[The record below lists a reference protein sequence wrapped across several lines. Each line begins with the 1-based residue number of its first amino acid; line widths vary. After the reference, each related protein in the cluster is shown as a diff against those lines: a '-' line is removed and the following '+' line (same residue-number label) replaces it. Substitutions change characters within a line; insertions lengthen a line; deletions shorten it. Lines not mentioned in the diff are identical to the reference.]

1 MFGSSGLLYSIP
13 RVDPRGILLTV
24 RTRELDHKAG
34 WTLKNWC
41 FQTVVLEKTLESP
54 LDGKEIQ
61 PVNHKGNQFWIFIG
75 RTDAE
80 TESPVLWPPDAK
92 RRLIG
97 KDPDAGKDWRQEE
110 KGMTEDDWM
119 AEMGTTE
126 MVGWHH
132 RLNGQWVWANS
143 GRWWRT
149 GKPGVLQSVGLQR
162 VGHDWTTTKESNNW
176 DVGNC
181 SSDALQGG
189 LLLPRARPSA
199 QRAAATS
206 HAGPLCRPGW
216 LQLPTPPAATVY
228 QPFSYRVKEW
238 IISQGMLGTQA
249 CWESWIPSSGDEKPD
264 GQH

>member
-13 RVDPRGILLTV
+13 RVGPRGILLTV
-24 RTRELDHKAG
+24 RTTELDHKAG
-34 WTLKNWC
+34 WTLKSWC

-61 PVNHKGNQFWIFIG
+61 PVNQKGNQFWIFIG
-75 RTDAE
+75 RTEAE

-92 RRLIG
+92 CRLIG

-149 GKPGVLQSVGLQR
+149 GKPRVL
-162 VGHDWTTTKESNNW
+162 
-176 DVGNC
+176 
-181 SSDALQGG
+181 
-189 LLLPRARPSA
+189 
-199 QRAAATS
+199 
-206 HAGPLCRPGW
+206 
-216 LQLPTPPAATVY
+216 
-228 QPFSYRVKEW
+228 
-238 IISQGMLGTQA
+238 
-249 CWESWIPSSGDEKPD
+249 
-264 GQH
+264 